1 MTALLDRSDTAT
13 LAAPDRPLGLWRFG
27 ALGFA
32 ATSAVVAGAI
42 AGGKS
47 FVSTIPGAWYFG
59 TPGGPM
65 GSVSP
70 DSGHPSA
77 VAMLG
82 VYGGL
87 LLLAVV
93 WWRLVRALDLRRGAS
108 IARVVGVVAIWAVPL
123 LLAPPLF
130 SRDVFSYAG
139 QGEMV
144 SHHINPYLY
153 GTGVL
158 GATRFTDLAG
168 PLWANTPSPYG
179 PVFLWLDGL
188 ATSIAG
194 HQVLTDLIL
203 LRLLAVAGVALIA
216 VGLPTLARAHGR
228 DPASAVVFGAG
239 SPLVLTS
246 LVAGDHND
254 ALMVGLLVAGLAVA
268 RRVGPVPGI
277 VVCALAAGVKA
288 PALLG
293 VGFLGWNWAGAAA
306 PAWQRIRRATLAV
319 AIAGVTLA
327 AASWATGIGWGWI
340 RTVSAED
347 KVHTGVTP
355 VDAVARL
362 VAVVADGIGLGWSMT
377 GVRAVFAT
385 LGLVAAAAAGAW
397 LLWHSPRLGMVRSLG
412 WSLLLLALLA
422 PVLWGW
428 YLTWGLVV
436 LAPVVA
442 GRTRKALAA
451 FTGLEAMIGAASVIG
466 ILRTLVQ
473 TPLAEDALFL
483 GGMGLVAA
491 LCVAYAGE
499 ERRVPW
505 PPWASWASW
514 ASSSPVLAEWVPWSR
529 QRAVQPVGVTETAIQ
544 SPQRVQ

>member
-1 MTALLDRSDTAT
+1 MAP
-13 LAAPDRPLGLWRFG
+13 AADDQPPRLR
-27 ALGFA
+27 GFA
-32 ATSAVVAGAI
+32 LVGLVATSAVVAGAI
-42 AGGKS
+42 AGGKA

-59 TPGGPM
+59 TPGGPL

-70 DSGHPSA
+70 DSGHPTA

-87 LLLAVV
+87 LLLGVT
-93 WWRLVRALDLRRGAS
+93 WWRLVRLLDLRRGAS
-108 IARVVGVVAIWAVPL
+108 VARVLGVVAVWALPL

-144 SHHINPYLY
+144 SHHINPYVY

-158 GATRFTDLAG
+158 GATRFTNLAG

-188 ATSIAG
+188 VTSIAG
-194 HQVLTDLIL
+194 HQELLMLVL

-216 VGLPTLARAHGR
+216 AGLPTLARAHGR

-239 SPLVLTS
+239 SPLVLTT
-246 LVAGDHND
+246 LIAGDHND

-268 RRVGPVPGI
+268 RRFGPVPGI
-277 VVCALAAGVKA
+277 VVCALAMGVKA

-293 VGFLGWNWAGAAA
+293 VGFIGWNWAGAAA
-306 PAWQRIRRATLAV
+306 PIWARIRRATLAV

-327 AASWATGIGWGWI
+327 VVSWATGIGWGWV
-340 RTVSAED
+340 RTVTAED

-377 GVRAVFAT
+377 SVRSIFAT
-385 LGLVAAAAAGAW
+385 LGLVAAAAVGAW

-436 LAPVVA
+436 LAPVAA
-442 GRTRKALAA
+442 GRTREVLAA
-451 FTGLEAMIGAASVIG
+451 FTGVEAMIGAASVIG
-466 ILRTLVQ
+466 ILRTLVN
-473 TPLAEDALFL
+473 TPLLDDTLFL
-483 GGMGLVAA
+483 AGMGVLAA
-491 LCVAYAGE
+491 LCVAYGIADQLP
-499 ERRVPW
+499 PW
-505 PPWASWASW
+505 PSRPSW
-514 ASSSPVLAEWVPWSR
+514 LPWSR
-529 QRAVQPVGVTETAIQ
+529 QRAVQPVGVTETAIRR
-544 SPQRVQ
+544 PQEAQ